1 MVKSILVAS
10 PHAAFGELI
19 RLSLEES
26 GSYHVALTQN
36 GIEAQKLAAQQPFD
50 VAILDPEIKN
60 SPFPAMVQNI
70 KRCCPA
76 IKIVAALPSTS
87 REDPALGGV
96 TVDGYLRKPF
106 YLPDLLGVIGRLT
119 SDDFMSTAGET
130 DSLAALKDTRQATQL
145 LAHLLP
151 KSSAQGAL
159 ITQGNRIVAVAGSL
173 SQPAANEVAGIWS
186 TRPARPTWYALS
198 TWTIRITN
206 CMLLPWPRTSFSL
219 QYSKPPLR

>member
-50 VAILDPEIKN
+50 VAILDPEIKD

-70 KRCCPA
+70 KRCRPA

-96 TVDGYLRKPF
+96 TVDCYLRKPF

-130 DSLAALKDTRQATQL
+130 DSLAALKDPRQATQL
-145 LAHLLP
+145 LAHLLHHRQQRLGLVDVGP
-151 KSSAQGAL
+151 QQGL
-159 ITQGNRIVAVAGSL
+159 
-173 SQPAANEVAGIWS
+173 PAAERHQRGAGFVEHLLQRHVGKQERRG
-186 TRPARPTWYALS
+186 RPCLHARRL
-198 TWTIRITN
+198 
-206 CMLLPWPRTSFSL
+206 
-219 QYSKPPLR
+219 